1 MVTKLQ
7 NKIIPFFLKKSG
19 SESGMVFK
27 CKKIHRYSRLI
38 SYCVCLFFY
47 MITIFF
53 AIMLNSVNAPNIV
66 KYFSIFSFLAISI
79 ILTIELHRYP
89 KFNIYELEISS
100 NALTIYVNIALGRV
114 GIERI
119 QLDIDKCQI
128 KEIFERAHPQ
138 LLINDGFS
146 TYRLHKKIFEDEAYQ
161 QIRNAL
167 IEDYPEIGSAPE
179 YKWITKASI
188 LVGFFIF
195 AMAHWHKPFNLLY
208 MLLIFFPIIS
218 FTFLKLVMNKLKTYV
233 DNRKTPNS
241 IILGVLLAP
250 CFCLS
255 IRILNDWNIMK
266 ITWSDFWPPFYIFA
280 TIYLAS
286 LIIFIHGFKISDILT
301 TFALFICFVYAFQA
315 TIALNCLIDSSLP
328 AIFQTTVINKRVHS
342 YKGGRTYY
350 VTVSPCGPIEN
361 EAAVKVNK
369 TVYQMFNP
377 NDEVNIYI
385 HKGFFKIPWYY
396 IGLEERI

>member
-1 MVTKLQ
+1 
-7 NKIIPFFLKKSG
+7 
-19 SESGMVFK
+19 MVFE

-47 MITIFF
+47 LIPIFF
-53 AIMLNSVNAPNIV
+53 AFMLNSINAPNIG

-89 KFNIYELEISS
+89 KFNIYKLEISS
-100 NALTIYVNIALGRV
+100 NTLTIYVNITLGRV

-128 KEIFERAHPQ
+128 KEIFERAYPQ

-146 TYRLHKKIFEDEAYQ
+146 TYRLHKRLFEDDAYQ
-161 QIRNAL
+161 QIRTAL
-167 IEDYPEIGSAPE
+167 IEDYPDIGSTPE
-179 YKWITKASI
+179 YKWITNASI
-188 LVGFFIF
+188 LACLFLI
-195 AMAHWHKPFNLLY
+195 AMAHWHRPFTLFY
-208 MLLIFFPIIS
+208 MTLIFFPLI
-218 FTFLKLVMNKLKTYV
+218 FFVPLKLIMNKLKTYV

-241 IILGVLLAP
+241 IILGVLLIP

-255 IRILNDWNIMK
+255 IRILQDWNVLK

-280 TIYLAS
+280 AVYLGS
-286 LIIFIHGFKISDILT
+286 LIFFIHGFKISDILT
-301 TFALFICFVYAFQA
+301 TFALIICFIYGSQA
-315 TIALNCLIDSSLP
+315 TIALNCLIDPSVP
-328 AIFQTTVINKRVHS
+328 TTYQTTVINKRIHS

-361 EAAVKVNK
+361 ETAVKVEK
-369 TVYQMFNP
+369 AVYQKFNP

-385 HKGFFKIPWYY
+385 HQGFFKIPWYY
-396 IGLEERI
+396 IGLEEPI